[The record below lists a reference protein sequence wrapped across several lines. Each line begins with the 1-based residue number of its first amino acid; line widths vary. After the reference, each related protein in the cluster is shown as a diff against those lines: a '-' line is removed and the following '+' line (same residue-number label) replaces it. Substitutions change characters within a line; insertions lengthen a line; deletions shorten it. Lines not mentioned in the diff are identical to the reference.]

1 VAQTEDDKAHSRLE
15 AEAAAGPRDT
25 QALNIIIRQVEDGA
39 YGHALTNLRALRAE
53 AAAGPRDEGL
63 REALVRAHEDI
74 VTMYARHEPGW
85 DVVHDWHA
93 DPGDIFKARAAFA
106 AIFAKASE

>member
-1 VAQTEDDKAHSRLE
+1 
-15 AEAAAGPRDT
+15 
-25 QALNIIIRQVEDGA
+25 
-39 YGHALTNLRALRAE
+39 
-53 AAAGPRDEGL
+53 
-63 REALVRAHEDI
+63 
-74 VTMYARHEPGW
+74 MYARHEPGW